1 MNIGFGTHVR
11 FERYYHQST
20 RKRFGYREIDL
31 AVDAVPV
38 CKDGQGI
45 VIGKRSVILTGYT
58 MQVLD
63 YITDDVATVT
73 ASGPRTPVLIVARD
87 AQRAPV
93 LCRPSDVV
101 VIDSNE
107 SRYRAALEEIV
118 SRPIPIAITEGGREY
133 CSCVFCGLEWEPDA
147 TPLHRTDCLIT
158 IAHRALHPEEETSED

>member
-20 RKRFGYREIDL
+20 RKRFGYREIDR

-63 YITDDVATVT
+63 YITDDVVTVT

-107 SRYRAALEEIV
+107 SRYRAALEEVLEQIGT
-118 SRPIPIAITEGGREY
+118 SDALPPDLTLTAIEN
-133 CSCVFCGLEWEPDA
+133 
-147 TPLHRTDCLIT
+147 
-158 IAHRALHPEEETSED
+158 IAHRALHPEEDA